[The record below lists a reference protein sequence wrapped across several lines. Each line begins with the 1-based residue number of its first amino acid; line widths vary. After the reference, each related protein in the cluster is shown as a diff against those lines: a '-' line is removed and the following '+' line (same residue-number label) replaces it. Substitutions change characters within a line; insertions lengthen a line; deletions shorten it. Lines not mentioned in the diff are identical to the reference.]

1 MGSDPQFTVRST
13 SQNGVASIALKGDLD
28 IATLP
33 ELEAHLAP
41 FQDDGVAAIML
52 DMRELTFIDTTG
64 LHAIDRASQRAKASG
79 QPLILIGTRPSARRL
94 FEITGI
100 GHILDGQDA
109 MPILKR
115 FTGKRVSELGARA
128 ASGER

>member
-13 SQNGVASIALKGDLD
+13 SQNGVASIALQGDLD

-64 LHAIDRASQRAKASG
+64 LHAIDRASQRAKGSG
-79 QPLILIGTRPSARRL
+79 QQMILVGTRPSARRL

-100 GHILDGQDA
+100 DHLLDDRDS
-109 MPILKR
+109 MLVLKR
-115 FTGKRVSELGARA
+115 FIGKQVSEPDARA